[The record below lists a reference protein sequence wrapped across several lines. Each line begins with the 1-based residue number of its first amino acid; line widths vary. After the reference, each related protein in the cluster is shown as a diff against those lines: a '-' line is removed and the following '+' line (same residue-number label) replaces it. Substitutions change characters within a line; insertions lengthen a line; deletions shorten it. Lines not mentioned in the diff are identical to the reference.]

1 MNPDSPPCPSS
12 PSDSPPPSPK
22 PPHKSILSRIHLHFS
37 PKHSSIPQ
45 PDSNTDN
52 QPSQV
57 PARRSILSRVN
68 LNLSPIIS
76 KASKTA
82 ASCISCKM
90 FVRVCISSGLFL
102 LSFILVVIRL
112 VDAEKC
118 ANENMAEGV
127 FGYMILN
134 AVLATFTKLFLMSI
148 RILTSTQIKISD
160 EQIYFSKSLSGVFY
174 CSHIL
179 PVLMYAPESC
189 DRYDLIPEEV
199 AEYSILIPIG
209 NTLLYILIAIGVT
222 TLCLCSKS
230 NKIVPKRF
238 DVILWW
244 FIRSVT
250 IVFCVLTLGV
260 LLIGSILLYYL
271 EKLVFVEIT
280 SLIYYGVIT
289 ICIAYKNKRCL
300 FSCC

>member
-1 MNPDSPPCPSS
+1 MNSDSPPCPSS
-12 PSDSPPPSPK
+12 PSDSPNNSPK
-22 PPHKSILSRIHLHFS
+22 PPHRSILSRIQLHFS
-37 PKHSSIPQ
+37 PKHSSIQQ
-45 PDSNTDN
+45 PDSNTGN
-52 QPSQV
+52 QPTQV
-57 PARRSILSRVN
+57 PARRSILSLVN

-76 KASKTA
+76 RASKSA
-82 ASCISCKM
+82 ASCISCKI
-90 FVRVCISSGLFL
+90 FVRGLVSTGLFL
-102 LSFILVVIRL
+102 LSLILVVIRL
-112 VDAEKC
+112 VEAEKC
-118 ANENMAEGV
+118 ADEEMHEGV

-134 AVLATFTKLFLMSI
+134 AVLATFTKLFLMSLS
-148 RILTSTQIKISD
+148 ILNSTQIKISD
-160 EQIYFSKSLSGVFY
+160 EQIYFSKSISGVFY

-179 PVLMYAPESC
+179 PVLIYAPDSC

-209 NTLLYILIAIGVT
+209 NTVLYILIAIGIT

-230 NKIVPKRF
+230 NRIVPKRF

-250 IVFCVLTLGV
+250 IVFCVLTVGV
-260 LLIGSILLYYL
+260 LMIGSVLLYYL

-280 SLIYYGVIT
+280 SLIYYGVFT

-300 FSCC
+300 FSYC